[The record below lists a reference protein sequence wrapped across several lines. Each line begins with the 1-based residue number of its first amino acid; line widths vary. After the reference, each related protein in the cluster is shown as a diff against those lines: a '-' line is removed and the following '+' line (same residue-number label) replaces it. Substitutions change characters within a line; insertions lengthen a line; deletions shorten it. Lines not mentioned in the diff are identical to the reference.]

1 MRMRRPVAVGLARTT
16 ARLVGAAHHRGTALP
31 GLLAEHIWPEALATL
46 AGQLGTTVVVVGTN
60 GKTTT
65 AGLIG
70 EILRSGGREPVANR
84 SGANMRQGL
93 VTTLVR
99 ESDLGGRLR
108 PDIEGP
114 PDAVFEVDEATLEQV
129 LPGLGPSVI
138 VATNLFRDQLDRFGE
153 PDAIVHRWVAA
164 LATAADGSS
173 LVYCADDPR
182 LAMLASASQLPT
194 RSFGLVTMPS
204 DREQRSRDI
213 GAIADP
219 VTCQRCGRQL
229 TYAWRSIGHL
239 GAYAC
244 PSGHIRRTAPDIAI
258 ESVEGESKP
267 QPWGAWATGA
277 TVRIS
282 GSHGSTV
289 VRPRLPG
296 LPNAYN
302 IAAAV
307 AAGTMIG
314 RSVGSSADLIEGYA
328 GPFARNEWMVI
339 DGRHVVLMLIKN
351 TVSLAETVRLG
362 SSFAPDSVVLGLNDA
377 AADGRDVSWIWDAP
391 IAQLVR
397 GRDVVLTGSRAADLR
412 LRLKYDPEITIT
424 PPASLEER
432 DSLADA
438 LDLGVS
444 RAPRDGVVVVGATYT
459 ALMGLRAITHRR
471 GYASA
476 SPR

>member
-1 MRMRRPVAVGLARTT
+1 
-16 ARLVGAAHHRGTALP
+16 
-31 GLLAEHIWPEALATL
+31 LLAEHIWPEALATL

>member
-1 MRMRRPVAVGLARTT
+1 MRRPIAVGLARMTT
-16 ARLVGAAHHRGTALP
+16 RLVGATHHHGTALP
-31 GLLAEHIWPEALATL
+31 GLLAERIWPEALATL
-46 AGQLGTTVVVVGTN
+46 SGQLGATVVVVGTN

-65 AGLIG
+65 AGLIAA
-70 EILRSGGREPVANR
+70 ILRSGERDPIANR
-84 SGANMRQGL
+84 SGANMRQGV
-93 VTTLVR
+93 VTSLVR
-99 ESDLGGRLR
+99 GSDLGGRLR
-108 PDIEGP
+108 PDVDGP
-114 PDAVFEVDEATLEQV
+114 PNAVFEVDEATLEQV
-129 LPGLGPSVI
+129 LPELGPCVI

-153 PDAIVHRWVAA
+153 PDAIVQRWVAA
-164 LATAADGSS
+164 LATAAEGST

-182 LAMLASASQLPT
+182 LAMVASSSALAT
-194 RSFGLVTMPS
+194 RSFGLVAMPS
-204 DREQRSRDI
+204 DREQRSWDV

-244 PSGHIRRTAPDIAI
+244 PAGHIRRTAPDIAI
-258 ESVEGESKP
+258 ESVEAEAKP
-267 QPWGAWATGA
+267 QPWGAWANGT
-277 TVRIS
+277 TIRIS

-289 VRPRLPG
+289 IRPRLPG

-302 IAAAV
+302 VAAAV

-314 RSVGSSADLIEGYA
+314 HSVGSSAESIEGYP

-412 LRLKYDPEITIT
+412 LRLKYDPETTMT

-438 LDLGVS
+438 LDLGIS

-471 GYASA
+471 GYASD

>member
-1 MRMRRPVAVGLARTT
+1 
-16 ARLVGAAHHRGTALP
+16 
-31 GLLAEHIWPEALATL
+31 LLAEHIWPEALATL
-46 AGQLGTTVVVVGTN
+46 AGQLGTTVLVVGTN

-397 GRDVVLTGSRAADLR
+397 GRDVVLTGSRAADFR
-412 LRLKYDPEITIT
+412 LRLKYDPETTIS
-424 PPASLEER
+424 PPSSLEER